1 MLKHLAERIQRGCEY
16 LDWEDK
22 LPSHLVVSG
31 GVASNLAVREGL
43 EGLAK
48 HFNMEAVFPPP
59 RLCTDNGVMIAWA
72 GLEALKVHEVGV
84 PPENVLGVE
93 VCTIQRIIY
102 FLFFQVESRCPLGNS
117 IHEKV
122 SEANMKCKW
131 IKL

>member
-1 MLKHLAERIQRGCEY
+1 M
-16 LDWEDK
+16 
-22 LPSHLVVSG
+22 PSHLVVSG

-43 EGLAK
+43 EHLAK

-72 GLEALKVHEVGV
+72 GLEALKANEAGV
-84 PPENVLGVE
+84 APENVLGVE
-93 VCTIQRIIY
+93 VSVTKRFSNA
-102 FLFFQVESRCPLGNS
+102 FLYFQVESRCPLGSS